1 MYIKSV
7 KRNKQLKNKNQEEKT
22 MQHQYENIEPN
33 TQIAINLYLE
43 KLIRLKDRLTESER
57 EYEFMRFL
65 NTLVLTDTER
75 FNIYTNTTSEAY

>member
-1 MYIKSV
+1 
-7 KRNKQLKNKNQEEKT
+7 
-22 MQHQYENIEPN
+22 MQHKYENIEHN

-43 KLIRLKDRLTESER
+43 NLIRLKDRLTEAER
-57 EYEFMRFL
+57 EYSFLQFL

>member
-1 MYIKSV
+1 M
-7 KRNKQLKNKNQEEKT
+7 N
-22 MQHQYENIEPN
+22 HQYENIEHN

>member
-1 MYIKSV
+1 MK
-7 KRNKQLKNKNQEEKT
+7 
-22 MQHQYENIEPN
+22 HQYEGLDAN

-43 KLIRLKDRLTESER
+43 KLIRLKDRMTEAER
-57 EYEFMRFL
+57 EYSFMQFL

>member
-1 MYIKSV
+1 MK
-7 KRNKQLKNKNQEEKT
+7 
-22 MQHQYENIEPN
+22 HQYENIDQN

-43 KLIRLKDRLTESER
+43 KLVRLKDRLTEAER
-57 EYEFMRFL
+57 EYSFLQFL

>member
-1 MYIKSV
+1 MK
-7 KRNKQLKNKNQEEKT
+7 
-22 MQHQYENIEPN
+22 HQYENIEHN

-57 EYEFMRFL
+57 EYEFMQFL

-75 FNIYTNTTSEAY
+75 FNIYTNTTTEAY

>member
-1 MYIKSV
+1 MK
-7 KRNKQLKNKNQEEKT
+7 
-22 MQHQYENIEPN
+22 HQYENIDHN

-43 KLIRLKDRLTESER
+43 KLIRLKDRLTEAER
-57 EYEFMRFL
+57 EYSFLQFL

>member
-1 MYIKSV
+1 MK
-7 KRNKQLKNKNQEEKT
+7 
-22 MQHQYENIEPN
+22 HQYENIDTN

>member
-1 MYIKSV
+1 MEHK
-7 KRNKQLKNKNQEEKT
+7 
-22 MQHQYENIEPN
+22 YENIDQN

-43 KLIRLKDRLTESER
+43 KLVRLKDRMTESER
-57 EYEFMRFL
+57 EYSFLQFL

>member
-1 MYIKSV
+1 MK
-7 KRNKQLKNKNQEEKT
+7 
-22 MQHQYENIEPN
+22 HQYENIDQN

-43 KLIRLKDRLTESER
+43 KIIRLNDRLTESER
-57 EYEFMRFL
+57 EYSFLQFL

>member
-1 MYIKSV
+1 MK
-7 KRNKQLKNKNQEEKT
+7 
-22 MQHQYENIEPN
+22 HQYENIEHN

-75 FNIYTNTTSEAY
+75 FNIYTNTTTEAY

>member
-1 MYIKSV
+1 MK
-7 KRNKQLKNKNQEEKT
+7 
-22 MQHQYENIEPN
+22 HQYENIDTN

-43 KLIRLKDRLTESER
+43 KLIRIKDRLTESER

-75 FNIYTNTTSEAY
+75 FKIYTDTTSEAY

>member
-1 MYIKSV
+1 MK
-7 KRNKQLKNKNQEEKT
+7 
-22 MQHQYENIEPN
+22 HQYENIDTN

-43 KLIRLKDRLTESER
+43 KLIRLKDRMTEAER
-57 EYEFMRFL
+57 EYRFIQFL

>member
-1 MYIKSV
+1 
-7 KRNKQLKNKNQEEKT
+7 
-22 MQHQYENIEPN
+22 MQHQYENIEHN

-43 KLIRLKDRLTESER
+43 KLIRLKDLLTESER

-75 FNIYTNTTSEAY
+75 FNIYTNTTTEDY

>member
-1 MYIKSV
+1 MK
-7 KRNKQLKNKNQEEKT
+7 
-22 MQHQYENIEPN
+22 HQYEHIDTN

>member
-1 MYIKSV
+1 M
-7 KRNKQLKNKNQEEKT
+7 NQ
-22 MQHQYENIEPN
+22 QYENIEHN

-65 NTLVLTDTER
+65 NSLVLTDTER

>member
-1 MYIKSV
+1 
-7 KRNKQLKNKNQEEKT
+7 
-22 MQHQYENIEPN
+22 MQHQYENIDTN

>member
-1 MYIKSV
+1 MK
-7 KRNKQLKNKNQEEKT
+7 
-22 MQHQYENIEPN
+22 HQYENIEHN

>member
-1 MYIKSV
+1 MK
-7 KRNKQLKNKNQEEKT
+7 
-22 MQHQYENIEPN
+22 HQYEHIDTN

-43 KLIRLKDRLTESER
+43 KLIRLKDRMTESER

>member
-1 MYIKSV
+1 MK
-7 KRNKQLKNKNQEEKT
+7 
-22 MQHQYENIEPN
+22 HQYENIEHN

-43 KLIRLKDRLTESER
+43 NLIRIKDGTTEAER
-57 EYEFMRFL
+57 EYSFLQFL